1 MTESSSPPPPQRAWL
16 LAQGPHRAECKV
28 NLSSGGWEVRYEVE
42 VDGSLRTSKTCPTQE
57 DMLIAVETG
66 EKRYK
71 GVGWLELNAG
81 SMNGALN

>member
-16 LAQGPHRAECKV
+16 LAQGPHRAECMV
-28 NLSSGGWEVRYEVE
+28 NLCSGGWEVRYEV
-42 VDGSLRTSKTCPTQE
+42 DGTLRASKTCPTQE
-57 DMLIAVETG
+57 EMLIEVEAG

>member
-28 NLSSGGWEVRYEVE
+28 SLCSGGWEVRYEV
-42 VDGSLRTSKTCPTQE
+42 DGSLRMSKTCPTQE
-57 DMLIAVETG
+57 DMLIEIEAG

-81 SMNGALN
+81 LTNSALN